1 MRQPGEFR
9 TFARWSSL
17 VVGVSFLLLLSG
29 GAAFAQVTG
38 KTIGTVTDGDTGQ
51 PLVGAQIVVEGTN
64 LGNVS
69 NEDGYYF
76 INNIPVGVQSLT
88 AQYLGYQ
95 TTTNEQRILAGQT
108 MTVDF
113 RLSSEIIQADQAI
126 VAVIEREPLVAR
138 DNTVSKRRFTSGDA
152 QGLPIGSVDQLVTL
166 SAGVYRSGTAADG
179 NGFVIRGG
187 RATESAT
194 FVDGVLIT
202 DFGTQSNQSEIST
215 FAIEEVDVITGG
227 FSAEFGHAQSG
238 VVNIVTREGAREFS
252 GNVRYTTDGEL
263 STDGYNFEEI
273 ERAAH
278 TSAFPE
284 PQDCCGFNQITG
296 SLGGPIIP
304 ERLTAFGSFEIG
316 GAANFFPNSAG
327 WNPAE
332 GTLNSNGSTE
342 TILPGDRGNDT
353 RLQTK
358 VTAFLP
364 SNAKLTGTYLFN
376 REQREN
382 YQDLTGAL
390 THLGLNQNLSYLAT
404 RRKTHDIIVGY
415 DQQIFQTAEKSLNL
429 QVRGNFHQSKLV
441 LGTPLNAQTAQILLD
456 DPDFGAA
463 VCAELANACERGL
476 DVVDSFDPDFLN
488 WQWDDVEFFF
498 EDFMTAA
505 SIPNIPT
512 VRTSDPD
519 AVFGV
524 PQIFGNT
531 GFQNTFRRRN
541 ERRYAI
547 RVDVD
552 SQLNRVHRVKVGGEF
567 NWINFDDHSSQFTSG
582 QFADEVD
589 VDPRI
594 YAFYAQ
600 DRLDYGDLVIDLGLR
615 LDHWDPNAMIP
626 LIPGE
631 VPCDISPFEQ
641 CTEDAVAVEGATHT
655 ELSPRL
661 GVAHPITDNTQV
673 RLSYGVFH
681 QLPQLRHYFSS
692 VFTDFIAATQN
703 PNITYGNPNLDY
715 VSTTAFE
722 AGVTHLLSD
731 NMVLDVVGYN
741 RDRRGAI
748 RLDVFQTNDI
758 QEGTLERRVFLN
770 ADNGNVKG
778 LDITVQKRYSDYWS
792 TNLAWS
798 LQWARGT
805 TSSPQEFST
814 TGGLGRLFDPL
825 FPGKLLVPPSEL
837 QNEAFDR
844 LHTINWT
851 WTMRFPED
859 FKEGTTGGQIFNNV
873 GVFMVYNAHSGEPFT
888 RRSTEG
894 QGEAQEDI
902 NASRLPWVHQADI
915 RFTKAFTLGAG
926 ADLEFFAGILNFLDI
941 NNVLE
946 VNGTSG
952 QPDVT
957 GFEDQFSITPT
968 IPVNFRTDG
977 SGPGDFPIA
986 VSDLDPD
993 FQDEFARQDFNGNGS
1008 ITLEEA
1014 QRALRN
1020 AKLAS
1025 GDGADFIAGNTGDS
1039 PLNYGTPR
1047 RYRFGVEFRF

>member
-1 MRQPGEFR
+1 M
-9 TFARWSSL
+9 
-17 VVGVSFLLLLSG
+17 SFLLLLSG

-38 KTIGTVTDGDTGQ
+38 KVIGTVTDGDTGQ

-76 INNIPVGVQSLT
+76 INNIAVGVQSLT

-138 DNTVSKRRFTSGDA
+138 DNTVSKTRFTAGDA
-152 QGLPIGSVDQLVTL
+152 QGLPIGSIDQLVTL
-166 SAGVYRSGTAADG
+166 AAGIYRSGTVQDG

-187 RATESAT
+187 RASESAT
-194 FVDGVLIT
+194 FIDGVLIT
-202 DFGTQSNQSEIST
+202 DFGTQSNQTEIST

-238 VVNIVTREGAREFS
+238 VVNIVTREGARNFS
-252 GNVRYTTDGEL
+252 GNVRYTTDGEW
-263 STDGYNFEEI
+263 STDGYGFEEI
-273 ERAAH
+273 ARAAD
-278 TSAFPE
+278 TAGFPE
-284 PQDCCGFNQITG
+284 PQDCCGYNQITA
-296 SLGGPIIP
+296 SIGGPIVP
-304 ERLTAFGSFEIG
+304 DRLTAFASVEGT

-327 WNPAE
+327 WNPAQ
-332 GTLNSNGSTE
+332 GGFNSDGSTE

-353 RLQTK
+353 RAQAK
-358 VTAFLP
+358 VTAFMP
-364 SNAKLTGTYLFN
+364 FAKLTGTYLFN

-382 YQDLTGAL
+382 YHDLSGSGVT
-390 THLGLNQNLSYLAT
+390 LGLNQNLSWLAT
-404 RRKTHDIIVGY
+404 RRRTHDIIIGY

-463 VCAELANACERGL
+463 VCAEFDNVCERAL

-519 AVFGV
+519 AIFGV

-531 GFQNTFRRRN
+531 GFGNTFRRRN
-541 ERRYAI
+541 ERRYGI

-552 SQLNRVHRVKVGGEF
+552 SQLNRVHRIKVGGEF
-567 NWINFDDHSSQFTSG
+567 NWVNFDVHSVQWTSG
-582 QFADEVD
+582 QFADEAD

-594 YAFYAQ
+594 GAIYAQ

-615 LDHWDPNAMIP
+615 VDHWNPNAMIP
-626 LIPGE
+626 LIPGV
-631 VPCDISPFEQ
+631 VPCDISAFDQ
-641 CTEDAVAVEGATHT
+641 CDEDAVAVEGVSHT
-655 ELSPRL
+655 EISPRL

-681 QLPQLRHYFSS
+681 QIPQLRHYFSS
-692 VFTDFIAATQN
+692 VFTDFVAAQQN
-703 PNITYGNPNLDY
+703 PNITYGNPNLDF

-722 AGVTHLLSD
+722 AGITHLLSD
-731 NMVLDVVGYN
+731 NMVLDIVGYN
-741 RDRRGAI
+741 RDRRGAV

-758 QEGTLERRVFLN
+758 SVGVLERRVYLN

-805 TSSPQEFST
+805 TSSPTEFAT
-814 TGGLGRLFDPL
+814 GGGLGRLFDPL

-837 QNEAFDR
+837 QNETFDR

-851 WTMRFPED
+851 WTMRLPED

-894 QGEAQEDI
+894 QGEALEDI

-915 RFTKAFTLGAG
+915 RFTKAFAVGAG
-926 ADLEFFAGILNFLDI
+926 MDLEFFAGILNFL
-941 NNVLE
+941 N
-946 VNGTSG
+946 
-952 QPDVT
+952 
-957 GFEDQFSITPT
+957 
-968 IPVNFRTDG
+968 
-977 SGPGDFPIA
+977 
-986 VSDLDPD
+986 
-993 FQDEFARQDFNGNGS
+993 
-1008 ITLEEA
+1008 
-1014 QRALRN
+1014 
-1020 AKLAS
+1020 
-1025 GDGADFIAGNTGDS
+1025 
-1039 PLNYGTPR
+1039 
-1047 RYRFGVEFRF
+1047 

>member
-38 KTIGTVTDGDTGQ
+38 KVIGTVTDGDTGQ

-76 INNIPVGVQSLT
+76 INNISVGVQSLT

-113 RLSSEIIQADQAI
+113 RLSSEIIAADQAI

-138 DNTVSKRRFTSGDA
+138 DNTVSKTRFTAGDA
-152 QGLPIGSVDQLVTL
+152 QGLPIGNVDQLVTL
-166 SAGVYRSGTAADG
+166 AAGIYRSGTAADG

-187 RATESAT
+187 RASESAT
-194 FVDGVLIT
+194 FIDGVLIT
-202 DFGTQSNQSEIST
+202 DFGTQSNRTEINT

-238 VVNIVTREGAREFS
+238 VVNIVTREGARDFS
-252 GNVRYTTDGEL
+252 GNIRWTTDGEL
-263 STDGYNFEEI
+263 STDGYDFDDI
-273 ERAAH
+273 ARAAN

-284 PQDCCGFNQITG
+284 PQDCCGYNQITG

-304 ERLTAFGSFEIG
+304 ERLTAFGSMEIT
-316 GAANFFPNSAG
+316 GAANFFPTSAG

-332 GTLNSNGSTE
+332 GTFNSNGSTE
-342 TILPGDRGNDT
+342 TILPGDRGSDT
-353 RLQTK
+353 RLQGK

-382 YQDLTGAL
+382 YHDLSGSGTI
-390 THLGLNQNLSYLAT
+390 LGMNQNLSWLAT
-404 RRKTHDIIVGY
+404 RAKTHDIIMGY
-415 DQQIFQTAEKSLNL
+415 DQQLYQTAEKSLNL

-441 LGTPLNAQTAQILLD
+441 SGVPLNEQVAQILLD
-456 DPDFGAA
+456 DPDFGAE
-463 VCAELANACERGL
+463 VCAELNNACERAL
-476 DVVDSFDPDFLN
+476 DVGDSFDPDFLN
-488 WQWDDVEFFF
+488 WKWDDVEFFF
-498 EDFMTAA
+498 EDFMVAQ
-505 SIPNIPT
+505 SIPNVPT

-531 GFQNTFRRRN
+531 GFGQFFRRRG
-541 ERRYAI
+541 ERRYGI

-552 SQLNRVHRVKVGGEF
+552 SQLNRVHRIKVGGEF
-567 NWINFDDHSSQFTSG
+567 NWINYDDHSSRFSSAV
-582 QFADEVD
+582 FADEVN

-594 YAFYAQ
+594 GAFYAQ

-615 LDHWDPNAMIP
+615 VDHWDPNEMIP

-631 VPCDISPFEQ
+631 VPCDLSPFEQ
-641 CTEDAVAVEGATHT
+641 CTEEAVAVEGASHT
-655 ELSPRL
+655 EISPRL

-692 VFTDFIAATQN
+692 VYTDFVAATQN
-703 PNITYGNPNLDY
+703 PNTTYGNPNLDY
-715 VSTTAFE
+715 ISTTAFE

-731 NMVLDVVGYN
+731 NMVLDIVGYN

-770 ADNGNVKG
+770 QDNGNVKG
-778 LDITVQKRYSDYWS
+778 LDITLQKRYSDYWS

-805 TSSPQEFST
+805 TSSPQEFAT

-825 FPGKLLVPPSEL
+825 FPGRLQLPPSEL

-851 WTMRFPED
+851 WTLRLPED
-859 FKEGTTGGQIFNNV
+859 FREGTTAGQIFNNV

-894 QGEAQEDI
+894 QGEALEDI

-915 RFTKAFTLGAG
+915 RFTKALTLGAG
-926 ADLEFFAGILNFLDI
+926 MDLEFFAGILNFLDI

-957 GFEDQFSITPT
+957 GFEDQFSVTPT
-968 IPVNFRTDG
+968 IPVIFRTDG
-977 SGPGDFPIA
+977 SGPGDFPLAI
-986 VSDLDPD
+986 SDIEED
-993 FQDEFARQDFNGNGS
+993 FQDEFSRQDFNRDGS
-1008 ITLEEA
+1008 ITFEEA

-1039 PLNYGTPR
+1039 PFNYGTPR

>member
-1 MRQPGEFR
+1 
-9 TFARWSSL
+9 
-17 VVGVSFLLLLSG
+17 VGVSFLLLLSG

-38 KTIGTVTDGDTGQ
+38 KVIGTVTDGDTGQ

-76 INNIPVGVQSLT
+76 INNIAVGVQSLT

-138 DNTVSKRRFTSGDA
+138 DNTVSKTRFTAGDA
-152 QGLPIGSVDQLVTL
+152 QGLPIGNVDQLVTL
-166 SAGVYRSGTAADG
+166 AAGIYRSGTVQDG

-187 RATESAT
+187 RASESAT
-194 FVDGVLIT
+194 FIDGVLIT
-202 DFGTQSNQSEIST
+202 DFATQSNRTEIGT

-238 VVNIVTREGAREFS
+238 VVNIVTREGARDFS
-252 GNVRYTTDGEL
+252 GNVRFTTDGEL
-263 STDGYNFEEI
+263 STDGYGFDEI
-273 ERAAH
+273 ARAAD
-278 TSAFPE
+278 TAGLPE
-284 PQDCCGFNQITG
+284 PQDCCGYNQITG

-304 ERLTAFGSFEIG
+304 NRLTAFGSVELT
-316 GAANFFPNSAG
+316 GAANFFPNIAG
-327 WNPAE
+327 WNPAA
-332 GTLNSNGSTE
+332 GGANSSGSTE
-342 TILPGDRGNDT
+342 TILPGDRGSDT
-353 RLQTK
+353 RVQGK

-382 YQDLTGAL
+382 YHDATGSN
-390 THLGLNQNLSYLAT
+390 TILGLNQHLSWLAT
-404 RRKTHDIIVGY
+404 RQKTHDIIVGY

-429 QVRGNFHQSKLV
+429 QVRANFHQSKYTR
-441 LGTPLNAQTAQILLD
+441 GIPLNAQQAQILLD
-456 DPDFGAA
+456 DPDFGAD
-463 VCAELANACERGL
+463 VCAELGNTCERAL
-476 DVVDSFDPDFLN
+476 DVADSFDPDFLN
-488 WQWDDVEFFF
+488 WKWEDVEFFF
-498 EDFMTAA
+498 EDFMTAG

-512 VRTSDPD
+512 TRTSDPD

-531 GFQNTFRRRN
+531 GFGNSFRRRN
-541 ERRYAI
+541 ERRYGV

-552 SQLNRVHRVKVGGEF
+552 SQLNRVHRIKIGGEF
-567 NWINFDDHSSQFTSG
+567 NWVNFDVHSVQWTSG
-582 QFADEVD
+582 QFADEAN

-594 YAFYAQ
+594 AAVYAQ

-615 LDHWDPNAMIP
+615 VDQWDPNAMIP
-626 LIPGE
+626 LLPGV
-631 VPCDISPFEQ
+631 VPCDISPFDQ
-641 CTEDAVAVEGATHT
+641 CTDDAVAVEGESHT
-655 ELSPRL
+655 EISPRL

-692 VFTDFIAATQN
+692 VFTDFVAAQQN
-703 PNITYGNPNLDY
+703 PNVTYGNPNLDF

-722 AGVTHLLSD
+722 AGITHLLSD
-731 NMVLDVVGYN
+731 NMVLDIVGYN
-741 RDRRGAI
+741 RDRRGAV

-758 QEGTLERRVFLN
+758 AEGVLERRVYLN
-770 ADNGNVKG
+770 GDNGNVKG
-778 LDITVQKRYSDYWS
+778 LDITLQKRYSDYWS

-805 TSSPQEFST
+805 TSSPTEFA
-814 TGGLGRLFDPL
+814 TGGGFGRLFDPL
-825 FPGKLLVPPSEL
+825 FPGKLLTPPSEL
-837 QNEAFDR
+837 QNETFDR

-851 WTMRFPED
+851 WTLRFPED
-859 FKEGTTGGQIFNNV
+859 FKEGTPAGQVFNNV
-873 GVFMVYNAHSGEPFT
+873 GVFMVYNGHSGEPFT
-888 RRSTEG
+888 RRTTIG
-894 QGEAQEDI
+894 QAGPLEDV
-902 NASRLPWVHQADI
+902 NSSRLPWVHQADI
-915 RFTKAFTLGAG
+915 RFTKGFALGSG
-926 ADLEFFAGILNFLDI
+926 MDLEVFAGILNFLDI
-941 NNVLE
+941 ENVLV
-946 VNGTSG
+946 VNEATG
-952 QPDVT
+952 QPDRS
-957 GFEDQFSITPT
+957 GLEERFAETPL
-968 IPVNFRTDG
+968 IPVTDRTDG
-977 SGPGDFPIA
+977 SGPSDFPVAI
-986 VSDLDPD
+986 SDLVEE
-993 FQDEFARQDFNGNGS
+993 FQDEYALQDANRDGS
-1008 ITLEEA
+1008 ISFEEA
-1014 QRALRN
+1014 QQALFN
-1020 AKLAS
+1020 AKLSS
-1025 GDGADFIAGNTGDS
+1025 GDGADFIVNGSTGNS